1 MIKVTRGSMV
11 FYYRSQDIADYAQL
25 TIESHGSNMRDVEC
39 ADYILDK
46 VEGILFDKVD
56 GISIKDPDGSS
67 ERILDEW
74 LNVDGH

>member
-25 TIESHGSNMRDVEC
+25 NIDSDGSSMMHAH